1 MYKCVAERKE
11 VLRKKKRCFNS
22 TGGYHHA
29 AECRVRTGCL
39 NCGANHHSSICN
51 KKSAEQQALLTTNEQ
66 GIVYPVVVVKVNG
79 VKCRALLDTGAGN
92 SYISSKLID
101 VLN

>member
-1 MYKCVAERKE
+1 M
-11 VLRKKKRCFNS
+11 
-22 TGGYHHA
+22 
-29 AECRVRTGCL
+29 
-39 NCGANHHSSICN
+39 
-51 KKSAEQQALLTTNEQ
+51 KSGEQQVLLTTAEQ

-101 VLN
+101 VLNQKPVAREFRRIDMMMCTTTKKIDVLVVPWLRLVLI